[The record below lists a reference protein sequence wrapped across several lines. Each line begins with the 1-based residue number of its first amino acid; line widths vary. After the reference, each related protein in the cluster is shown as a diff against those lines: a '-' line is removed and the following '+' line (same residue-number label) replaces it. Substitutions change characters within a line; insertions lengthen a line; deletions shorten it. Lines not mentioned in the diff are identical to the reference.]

1 MQKWHGPPLSRC
13 QVWWGSWVVLTLGR
27 WRSCVDVLYVSVT
40 GGDLLQRFVNEDN
53 LTESEA
59 AYYLRQLLLAVE
71 YMHSRNVI
79 HLDLK
84 VTAAVST
91 FFIHTYTTDIDVF
104 IITSAKQV
112 TWSVLFVCHSVSRIT
127 EKVVSRFHWNLMLWV
142 GISIDPIPDTG
153 SRYWFQI
160 TSPFSSPL

>member
-1 MQKWHGPPLSRC
+1 M
-13 QVWWGSWVVLTLGR
+13 
-27 WRSCVDVLYVSVT
+27 DVLYVSVT

-91 FFIHTYTTDIDVF
+91 FFIRTYTTDIDVF

-112 TWSVLFVCHSVSRIT
+112 T
-127 EKVVSRFHWNLMLWV
+127 
-142 GISIDPIPDTG
+142 
-153 SRYWFQI
+153 
-160 TSPFSSPL
+160 